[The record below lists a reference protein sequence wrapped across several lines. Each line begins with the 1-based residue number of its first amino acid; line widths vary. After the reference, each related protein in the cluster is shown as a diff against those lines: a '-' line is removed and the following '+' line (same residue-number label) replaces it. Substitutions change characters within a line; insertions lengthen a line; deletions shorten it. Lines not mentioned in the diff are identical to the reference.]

1 MTRRLRGAVLLVCA
15 LAAAPAH
22 AVPSCTVAT
31 GAVLSFGPVVALAS
45 SPDADANTGGSLW
58 VNCSADVENA
68 PRLYSGSERTL
79 VGVGGDLPFRLS
91 LSAPGGPE
99 LPSAPPGDAVAIVRD
114 GSNRAVVLHGRLR
127 AAEFRTLPA
136 GRYQRVIELTIEY

>member
-45 SPDADANTGGSLW
+45 SADADANTGVSLW
-58 VNCSADVENA
+58 VNCSGDVEDA

-79 VGVGGDLPFRLS
+79 VGVGEVWTI
-91 LSAPGGPE
+91 AP
-99 LPSAPPGDAVAIVRD
+99 LLLAVAIVLAAI
-114 GSNRAVVLHGRLR
+114 SSLVTLNRYTKV
-127 AAEFRTLPA
+127 
-136 GRYQRVIELTIEY
+136 